1 MSWVVTLQ
9 ALYLSVY
16 PSLVL
21 YDTYSG
27 TAFITLSI
35 GPQAWTPI
43 GLQEANL
50 LMESRYNRERASGI
64 RVSNREPGRVTDRK
78 ELYVA
83 PPGRVQG

>member
-1 MSWVVTLQ
+1 VSWVVTLQ

-50 LMESRYNRERASGI
+50 LWTGI
-64 RVSNREPGRVTDRK
+64 DEFMLAHRILIDTG
-78 ELYVA
+78 
-83 PPGRVQG
+83 